1 MDKVGGT
8 RHERAI
14 IVLVVVLI
22 VVELLAWLRPQP
34 YRWSKDTTMGTS
46 VIELEGRYYLQTD
59 AGSLVDITE
68 EYAEELRSLE

>member
-1 MDKVGGT
+1 MAKVGET

-34 YRWSKDTTMGTS
+34 YRWSEDTTMGTS

-59 AGSLVDITE
+59 AGALVDITE
-68 EYAEELRSLE
+68 EYAEELRNSE

>member
-1 MDKVGGT
+1 MAKVGET

-14 IVLVVVLI
+14 IVLVVVFI

-34 YRWSKDTTMGTS
+34 YRWSEDTTMGTS

-59 AGSLVDITE
+59 AGALVDITE
-68 EYAEELRSLE
+68 EYAEELRDSE

>member
-1 MDKVGGT
+1 MAKVGET

-22 VVELLAWLRPQP
+22 IVELLSWLRPQP
-34 YRWSKDTTMGTS
+34 YRWSEDTTMGTS

-59 AGSLVDITE
+59 AGALIDITE
-68 EYAEELRSLE
+68 EYAEELRNSE